1 MAIRVFLIDPLDLF
15 RQGIISLLAQA
26 PDVEVVGDTGDTAA
40 GEQSIARLAPDVV
53 LLDVGMP
60 GPCSF
65 ELARRVRKS
74 RPQTQIAFLTAYD
87 DAEYLVES
95 MRVGA
100 VGYILK
106 DCSPATLISAVR
118 EIARGNKFLSPRML
132 AHVVDDFQNRGVQ
145 GLPRPR
151 SASLTNREREVVK
164 LLAEGNSVKQIAIQL
179 NVSIKT
185 VEAHKCNLM
194 RKLDLHNKVQ
204 LVQYAFHQ
212 KILRLPPPVADDRF
226 RMMA

>member
-1 MAIRVFLIDPLDLF
+1 MSIRVFLIDPLDLF
-15 RQGIISLLAQA
+15 RQGIIALLAQA
-26 PDVEVVGDTGDTAA
+26 PDIQVVGHTGDTAA
-40 GEQSIARLAPDVV
+40 GERSVLQLAPDVV

-60 GPCSF
+60 GPCGF
-65 ELARRVRKS
+65 ELARRVRKA
-74 RPQTQIAFLTAYD
+74 RPQTQVAFLTAYD
-87 DAEYLVES
+87 DEEYLAES

-106 DCSPATLISAVR
+106 DASPATLIGAIR
-118 EIARGNKFLSPRML
+118 DIARGNKYLSPRML
-132 AHVVDDFQNRGVQ
+132 AHVVDDLQQRGS
-145 GLPRPR
+145 GALSRPR

-164 LLAEGNSVKQIAIQL
+164 LLAEGNSVKQIALQL
-179 NVSIKT
+179 AVSVKT

-212 KILRLPPPVADDRF
+212 KILRLPPPVSDDRF
-226 RMMA
+226 RLMA

>member
-1 MAIRVFLIDPLDLF
+1 MSIRVFLIDPLDLF

-26 PDVEVVGDTGDTAA
+26 PDIEVVGETGDVAT
-40 GEQSIARLAPDVV
+40 GESSILQLAPDVV

-65 ELARRVRKS
+65 ELARRVRKVQ
-74 RPQTQIAFLTAYD
+74 PQTRVAFLTAYD

-106 DCSPATLISAVR
+106 DSTPTALIHAVR
-118 EIARGNKFLSPRML
+118 EISRGNKFLSPRML
-132 AHVVDDFQNRGVQ
+132 AHVVDNFQQGDAQ

-164 LLAEGNSVKQIAIQL
+164 LLAEGNSVKQIALQL

>member
-1 MAIRVFLIDPLDLF
+1 MSIRVFLIDPLDLF
-15 RQGIISLLAQA
+15 RQGIIALLAQA
-26 PDVEVVGDTGDTAA
+26 PDIQVVGDTGDTAA
-40 GEQSIARLAPDVV
+40 GELSVLQLAPDVV

-65 ELARRVRKS
+65 ELARRIRKNQ
-74 RPQTQIAFLTAYD
+74 PQTQVAFLTAYD
-87 DAEYLVES
+87 DEEYLVES

-106 DCSPATLISAVR
+106 DASPATLISALR
-118 EIARGNKFLSPRML
+118 DIAHGNKFLSPRML
-132 AHVVDDFQNRGVQ
+132 AHVVDDLQQRPN
-145 GLPRPR
+145 GLRRPR

-164 LLAEGNSVKQIAIQL
+164 LLAEGNSVKQVALQL
-179 NVSIKT
+179 TVSVKT

-226 RMMA
+226 QLMA

>member
-1 MAIRVFLIDPLDLF
+1 MSIRVFLIDPLDLF
-15 RQGIISLLAQA
+15 RQGIIALLAQA
-26 PDVEVVGDTGDTAA
+26 PDIQVVGDTGDAAA
-40 GEQSIARLAPDVV
+40 GELSVQQLAPDVV

-65 ELARRVRKS
+65 ELARRIRKS
-74 RPQTQIAFLTAYD
+74 QPATQIAFLTAYD
-87 DAEYLVES
+87 DAEYLLES

-106 DCSPATLISAVR
+106 DASAATLIGALR
-118 EIARGNKFLSPRML
+118 DIARGNKFLSPRML
-132 AHVVDDFQNRGVQ
+132 AHVVEDLQQRGAR

-164 LLAEGNSVKQIAIQL
+164 LLAEGNSVKQIALQL
-179 NVSIKT
+179 TVSVKT

-212 KILRLPPPVADDRF
+212 KILRLPPPVADERF
-226 RMMA
+226 RLMA

>member
-1 MAIRVFLIDPLDLF
+1 MSIRVFLIEPLDLF
-15 RQGIISLLAQA
+15 RQGIIALLAQA
-26 PDVEVVGDTGDTAA
+26 PDIQVVGDTGDSAA
-40 GEQSIARLAPDVV
+40 GELSVIQLAPDVV

-65 ELARRVRKS
+65 ELARRIRKE
-74 RPQTQIAFLTAYD
+74 RPQTQVAFLTAYD
-87 DAEYLVES
+87 DEEYLVES

-100 VGYILK
+100 GGYILK
-106 DCSPATLISAVR
+106 DASPATLISAVR
-118 EIARGNKFLSPRML
+118 EIAHGNKFLSPRML
-132 AHVVDDFQNRGVQ
+132 AHVVDDFQHRGAH

-151 SASLTNREREVVK
+151 SATLTNREREVVK
-164 LLAEGNSVKQIAIQL
+164 LLAEGNSVKQIALQL
-179 NVSIKT
+179 TVSIKT